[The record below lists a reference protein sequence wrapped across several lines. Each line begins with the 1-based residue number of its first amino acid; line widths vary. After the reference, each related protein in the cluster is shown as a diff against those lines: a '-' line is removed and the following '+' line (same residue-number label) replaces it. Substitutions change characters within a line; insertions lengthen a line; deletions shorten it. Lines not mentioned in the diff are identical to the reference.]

1 MTASSVHLMDK
12 NLKSSSL
19 ITRANCVCTGI
30 QAEDLSYCPETQ
42 KP

>member
-19 ITRANCVCTGI
+19 ITRADCVCTVR
-30 QAEDLSYCPETQ
+30 QAKDLSHCPETQ
-42 KP
+42 QP